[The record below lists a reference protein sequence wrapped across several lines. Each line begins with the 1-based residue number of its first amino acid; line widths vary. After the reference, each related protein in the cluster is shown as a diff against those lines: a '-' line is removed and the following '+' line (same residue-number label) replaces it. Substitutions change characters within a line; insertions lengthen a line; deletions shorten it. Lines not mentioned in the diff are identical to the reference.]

1 MFTLNCKGRLL
12 VIDKPIIMGIIN
24 TTPDSFYSA
33 SRKNDIDEILFQ
45 TEKMI
50 HEGAIIID
58 IGGQST
64 RPGSIQVGTNE
75 ELKRTIPA
83 IDAIRKNFPDI
94 FISIDTFYSA
104 VAQKNVEAGADIVN
118 DISGGNMDAAML
130 STVATLKVPYVCMHM
145 QGTPDNMQQ
154 NPVYE
159 NVTKEVLDFFIRKIE
174 DCRLAGINDVIVD
187 IGFGFGKTIEHN
199 FQLLK
204 YLPIFKMLQKPLL
217 LGVSRK
223 SSIYKTL
230 NITPEESLNGTT
242 VLNTVG
248 LLNGANILRVH
259 DVKQAK
265 EAVDLINKLQA

>member
-33 SRKNDIDEILFQ
+33 SRKNSIDEILSQ
-45 TEKMI
+45 ADKMI
-50 HEGAIIID
+50 NEGATIID

-64 RPGSIQVGTNE
+64 RPGSIQVGIDE

-83 IDAIRKNFPDI
+83 IESIHKEFPDT
-94 FISIDTFYSA
+94 FISIDTFYST
-104 VAQKNVEAGADIVN
+104 VAQKTIETGADIVN
-118 DISGGNMDAAML
+118 DISGGDMDAAML
-130 STVATLKVPYVCMHM
+130 STVAQLKVPYVCMHM

-204 YLPIFKMLQKPLL
+204 ELSVFKMLQKPLL

-230 NITPEESLNGTT
+230 NTVPEESLNGTT

-248 LLNGANILRVH
+248 LLNGANVLRVH

-265 EAVDLINKLQA
+265 QVVELINQLQA